1 MFLTRKP
8 EEIDMDEDR
17 VKELHTQLVEFQRDQ
32 DAHLLEFPTTL
43 SGRDRFLVHEVKL
56 ILHIFQV
63 FKISST
69 YLTLKI

>member
-56 ILHIFQV
+56 IFAHISGFHN
-63 FKISST
+63 FIYIFNT
-69 YLTLKI
+69 